1 MEILVN
7 GMLHPTQAQNNHR
20 QNKRFRPATSSGR
33 RSFEQF
39 SALPDACSSESV
51 WVQRTAST
59 STASRAQPAN
69 EAQVD
74 PWVRCTSPTICPT
87 SSKPRAPELLVMG
100 FIATLPNYTGCQTI
114 PPEEKKN
121 GELPNF
127 LMVRIK
133 NHAFMLRLCS
143 IPNSQIFHASASRD
157 ASKSGGEPVGPRE
170 FNKAK
175 LMVVAMICALQ
186 WQSARSQRSN
196 AWDTV
201 PGQSQRKPHFSLG
214 GYPLVIKHSYW
225 KSPFIVDFPIK
236 NGDFP

>member
-7 GMLHPTQAQNNHR
+7 GMLHPTQAQNNHK

-39 SALPDACSSESV
+39 SALPDACSSEFV

-100 FIATLPNYTGCQTI
+100 FIAMLPNYTGCQTI
-114 PPEEKKN
+114 PPEKKKAN
-121 GELPNF
+121 FQTSSWFEL
-127 LMVRIK
+127 K
-133 NHAFMLRLCS
+133 TTHLCFDYTVSYS
-143 IPNSQIFHASASRD
+143 IPNSH
-157 ASKSGGEPVGPRE
+157 
-170 FNKAK
+170 
-175 LMVVAMICALQ
+175 
-186 WQSARSQRSN
+186 
-196 AWDTV
+196 
-201 PGQSQRKPHFSLG
+201 
-214 GYPLVIKHSYW
+214 
-225 KSPFIVDFPIK
+225 
-236 NGDFP
+236 

>member
-114 PPEEKKN
+114 PPEKKTAN
-121 GELPNF
+121 FQTSSWFEL
-127 LMVRIK
+127 K
-133 NHAFMLRLCS
+133 TTHLCFDYVA
-143 IPNSQIFHASASRD
+143 SQIP
-157 ASKSGGEPVGPRE
+157 KSSTPQLPGMPPNRVG
-170 FNKAK
+170 N
-175 LMVVAMICALQ
+175 Q
-186 WQSARSQRSN
+186 WAQGSSTRPSS
-196 AWDTV
+196 W
-201 PGQSQRKPHFSLG
+201 
-214 GYPLVIKHSYW
+214 W
-225 KSPFIVDFPIK
+225 SP
-236 NGDFP
+236 